1 MVSDSWFTRVEKN
14 SWKLDLKWSKNQP
27 TSSFPST
34 TLSLLYGSI
43 QQQHFLV
50 FFTPPPPL
58 CFLACLYAGLDTLIL
73 LHGAQR
79 RQARRMT
86 LSSFAFINQQ
96 VKIKPAWVPAL
107 FYEICFCRRFIWKVK
122 IQSTTLKVH
131 LTKTSASD
139 VTFPWLLLAEGQV
152 STWVY
157 TEGNQKA
164 GGISAVIALTW
175 CKTES
180 YLWNWRIRM
189 WQDCW

>member
-27 TSSFPST
+27 TFVFPFHHTVTIVWLHSAAAFFG
-34 TLSLLYGSI
+34 LL
-43 QQQHFLV
+43 H
-50 FFTPPPPL
+50 PPPPL
-58 CFLACLYAGLDTLIL
+58 CFLACLCAGLDTLVL

-96 VKIKPAWVPAL
+96 VKIKPACVPAL

-122 IQSTTLKVH
+122 IQSTKLKVH
-131 LTKTSASD
+131 LTKTFATD

>member
-50 FFTPPPPL
+50 FFTPHLPL
-58 CFLACLYAGLDTLIL
+58 CFLACLCAGLDTLVL